1 MLFKNKIFY
10 KSSEKMSVLRDES
23 VDLIVTS
30 PLYNIDIR
38 YGNKWNNRKIT
49 STKSS
54 KYQKENYLLIT
65 KSFKC

>member
-1 MLFKNKIFY
+1 MLFKNNIFY

-30 PLYNIDIR
+30 PPYNIDIR